1 MARQLTQAQHASG
14 SARMPEH
21 PVHPIR
27 EQDTCAAVDEE
38 NICALQAGGVLRK
51 HASGGAQRCGV
62 RACSRT

>member
-1 MARQLTQAQHASG
+1 
-14 SARMPEH
+14 MPEH